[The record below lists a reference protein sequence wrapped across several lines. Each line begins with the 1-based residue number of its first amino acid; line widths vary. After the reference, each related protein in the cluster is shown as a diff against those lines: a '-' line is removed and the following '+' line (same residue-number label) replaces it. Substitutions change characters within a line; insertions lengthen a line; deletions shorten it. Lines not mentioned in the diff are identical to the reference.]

1 MKIFTVVALL
11 LLLSGCWWG
20 SPVTPHSDYYV
31 VTFATGRAELP
42 PDGRRALSYATRDA
56 DRGAPRA
63 VAVKAYLRA
72 DGSER
77 ELCEQR
83 LKVVADAL
91 VEAGVARNIIR
102 LVPQPAIDDA
112 EFARLGNGVVVQ
124 IERGEKV
131 TSPPPIETEPE

>member
-20 SPVTPHSDYYV
+20 SSVTPHSDYYV

-91 VEAGVARNIIR
+91 VQAGVARNIIR
-102 LVPQPAIDDA
+102 LVPQPAMDDA
-112 EFARLGNGVVVQ
+112 EVARLGNGVVVQ
-124 IERGEKV
+124 VERGGKA
-131 TSPPPIETEPE
+131 TPPPPVGTESE